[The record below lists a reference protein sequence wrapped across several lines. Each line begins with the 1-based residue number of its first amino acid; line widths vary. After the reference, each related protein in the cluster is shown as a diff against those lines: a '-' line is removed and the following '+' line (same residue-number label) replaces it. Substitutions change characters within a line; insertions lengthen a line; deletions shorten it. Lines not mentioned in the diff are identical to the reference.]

1 MEQLKKRYIGI
12 KGLDGEIPSD
22 IICVKEKYLKK

>member
-1 MEQLKKRYIGI
+1 MEKLKQRYIGI
-12 KGLDGEIPSD
+12 KGLDGDIPST

>member
-1 MEQLKKRYIGI
+1 MEKLKQRYIGI